1 MASEALA
8 IRPETPAEDD
18 YRRLCMALEASARGR
33 AFLERICP
41 AQPQRRH
48 RVACCA
54 RSIGLAAQMRAD
66 AAAITHL
73 HGELRTLLTAIRLA
87 RPDIDAGRPPGKVA
101 MLTALVDLLERR
113 IDGIVDS
120 KDDAQTAPDRAAATA
135 RPQLAVVPLPDEP
148 ELPIPSPFVAQGLA
162 IAVVAAPARQA
173 AARAAI
179 MPEVNVFDSAPP
191 PSAKAAVKAA
201 DARVASSAGKTSVA
215 KDETPASDRLKA
227 LMSITALSED
237 ERLALF
243 T

>member
-8 IRPETPAEDD
+8 IRPEMPADDD

-33 AFLERICP
+33 AFLSEY
-41 AQPQRRH
+41 ARRNRH
-48 RVACCA
+48 ADTGLVLHALD
-54 RSIGLAAQMRAD
+54 GLAAQMRAD

-73 HGELRTLLTAIRLA
+73 HGELRMLLNAIRLA
-87 RPDIDAGRPPGKVA
+87 RPDIDSGRPPGKVA

-120 KDDAQTAPDRAAATA
+120 KDDVQTAPYAPAVAS

-148 ELPIPSPFVAQGLA
+148 ELPIPSPFGTQGLA
-162 IAVVAAPARQA
+162 IAVVAAQARQA

-179 MPEVNVFDSAPP
+179 MPEVNVFESAPP
-191 PSAKAAVKAA
+191 PSKAAVKAA
-201 DARVASSAGKTSVA
+201 DAPVASSAGKTSVA
-215 KDETPASDRLKA
+215 KDETPAADRLKA